1 VIAAARRR
9 LTGVVFGGLAA
20 CALLVFPAGAQE
32 RNVFRSSVDAVRV
45 DALVARGGR
54 PVTDLGAADFT
65 VLDNGVRQRIELVSY
80 EDLPVNVV
88 IALDLSSSLTGQRLA
103 QLRAASASLTNVLKK
118 DDRAALI
125 SFNETVTLAPALTT
139 SLDRV
144 RTAVGTI
151 DPPREQRPT
160 ALVDALFASMLTAES
175 DAGRGLVVVF
185 SDGVDT
191 GSWLRAEAV
200 LDVAKRSDA
209 IVYAVVTFHEGR
221 DDFLKDLTETTGGT
235 LVEVESSTDIGAVFL
250 RILEEFRHRYL
261 INYVP
266 EGVARDGWHTLKV
279 SASGDGLKVKARA
292 GYWGAR

>member
-1 VIAAARRR
+1 MSAVARRR
-9 LTGVVFGGLAA
+9 VAGVVFGGLAA
-20 CALLVFPAGAQE
+20 CALLVFPVGAQE
-32 RNVFRSSVDAVRV
+32 RSVFKSSVDAVRV
-45 DALVARGGR
+45 DALVTRGGH

-103 QLRAASASLTNVLKK
+103 QLRAASASLANVLKK
-118 DDRAALI
+118 DDRAALV
-125 SFNETVTLAPALTT
+125 SFNETVTLAPTLTT
-139 SLDRV
+139 SLDHV
-144 RTAVGTI
+144 RKAVGTI
-151 DPPREQRPT
+151 EPPREQRPT

-200 LDVAKRSDA
+200 VDVAKRSDA

-266 EGVARDGWHTLKV
+266 SGVARDGWHALKV
-279 SASGDGLKVKARA
+279 SAAGDGLKVKARA
-292 GYWGAR
+292 GYWGAK